1 MMVRIVRNLLVCR
14 PYYKHSMKRLT
25 VNMKKECH
33 NVLKMYA
40 ALRRMTMSE
49 VAYDIIS
56 AHLQEEAKTNEQLR
70 SLFEFNGIS
79 SDFR

>member
-1 MMVRIVRNLLVCR
+1 
-14 PYYKHSMKRLT
+14 
-25 VNMKKECH
+25 
-33 NVLKMYA
+33 
-40 ALRRMTMSE
+40 MTMSE